1 MHQPNYRSIGAGTP
15 KWLTARQIDFYIIT
29 LPWPCLD
36 PCMCISFQSGGR
48 FTERCWTSSASRGPR
63 WAPTSAS
70 PRTASRP
77 PSARGS
83 SSPSSV
89 SGNFRSR
96 SHHRSQS
103 RSWLECWKWYLAT
116 ASLFNCILYPKVK
129 FVSFI
134 TSPLSFEALALCTYV
149 NTRKACLLNSSQ
161 SVKCHACIDRLC
173 LQYVLA
179 APHKSNFLIS
189 LAFNDTT
196 SG

>member
-1 MHQPNYRSIGAGTP
+1 MS
-15 KWLTARQIDFYIIT
+15 
-29 LPWPCLD
+29 

-103 RSWLECWKWYLAT
+103 RSWLEMIFGNRIFIQLI
-116 ASLFNCILYPKVK
+116 NCILYPEVK

-149 NTRKACLLNSSQ
+149 LNTRKACLLNSSQ
-161 SVKCHACIDRLC
+161 SVKCHACIRVDRLC
-173 LQYVLA
+173 LQYVCA
-179 APHKSNFLIS
+179 CCPSQKQFSHKFGLQGWDSM
-189 LAFNDTT
+189 ARR
-196 SG
+196 